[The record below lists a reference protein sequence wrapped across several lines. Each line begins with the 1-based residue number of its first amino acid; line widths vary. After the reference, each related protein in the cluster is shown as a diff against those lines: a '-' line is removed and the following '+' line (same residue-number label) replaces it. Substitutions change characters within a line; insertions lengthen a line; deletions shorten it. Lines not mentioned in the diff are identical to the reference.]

1 MRAQPDGNVA
11 ERSVKRA
18 TQSAPARVACVLVPE
33 LPAAAQLRAHPELAE
48 ARLAVVSEAGPR
60 ATLLSVSPAA
70 ARAGVHPGAT
80 LAHARALCS
89 ALVVRVAHPALERAA
104 RDALFDVA
112 LSASP
117 RAEAVAKRSGAGAG
131 EAAVQLD
138 ASGLG
143 NLFASEAALA
153 GALVERARA
162 QGLPAVASV
171 AASRALALLAARHL
185 AARGEIG
192 ATCVVAPGDEASFL
206 APLPVDLLAPGDALA
221 ESLTR
226 FGIYRLGALA
236 ALAPASVASRLGAG
250 LAASLAVLRGEARET
265 PIAAPPMLR
274 LEEATDA
281 EAPLEQLEPL
291 LFVTGALLSRLF
303 ARLALRHLACG
314 DLELEFRLCDGGRHA
329 LRLRLAA
336 PSSDARVWLRRL
348 RLALE
353 RDPPRAPVDAV
364 CVATEGSPARRD
376 QLDLFRPAG
385 PAPARLDGLLAELEL
400 LCGPGRVGSPRIPDD
415 HHPGAIAMT
424 PFAVAAGNE
433 ERGERV
439 CRTPTLAL
447 RAIRPPTPAQ
457 VRLDAG
463 RPTTLRSAVAN
474 GDVVHCA
481 GPWRHTGRWW
491 SEEDRFAFDC
501 FDVATSDGLVVR
513 LRHDRL
519 RDAWHVDAVYD

>member
-1 MRAQPDGNVA
+1 VKVA
-11 ERSVKRA
+11 A
-18 TQSAPARVACVLVPE
+18 QSAPARVACVLVPE
-33 LPAAAQLRAHPELAE
+33 LPAAAQLRAHPELAG
-48 ARLAVVSEAGPR
+48 AKLAVVSEAGPR
-60 ATLLSVSPAA
+60 ATLLSVSPEAA
-70 ARAGVHPGAT
+70 YAGIHPGAT
-80 LAHARALCS
+80 LAHARVLCS

-117 RAEAVAKRSGAGAG
+117 RASAVAQRSGAGAG

-138 ASGLG
+138 ASGLSK
-143 NLFASEAALA
+143 LFASETALA
-153 GALVERARA
+153 SALVERARA

-171 AASRALALLAARHL
+171 ATSRALALLAARHL
-185 AARGEIG
+185 ATRGEIG
-192 ATCVVAPGDEASFL
+192 AICVVAPGDEASFL

-236 ALAPASVASRLGAG
+236 ALAPATVATRLGAG
-250 LAASLAVLRGEARET
+250 LAASLAVLRGDARET
-265 PIAAPPMLR
+265 PIAAPAALR
-274 LEEATDA
+274 LEESIDA
-281 EAPLEQLEPL
+281 EAPLDQLEPL

-303 ARLALRHLACG
+303 ARLALRQLACG

-353 RDPPRAPVDAV
+353 RDPPRAPVDSL

-385 PAPARLDGLLAELEL
+385 PAPAKLDSLLAELEV
-400 LCGPGRVGSPRIPDD
+400 LCGPGRVGSPQIPDD
-415 HHPGAIAMT
+415 HHPGAFAMI
-424 PFAVAAGNE
+424 PFEMATTSAPQAP
-433 ERGERV
+433 RA
-439 CRTPTLAL
+439 PTLAL

-463 RPTTLRSAVAN
+463 LPTTLRSAVAN

-481 GPWRHTGRWW
+481 GPWRHTGGWW
-491 SEEDRFAFDC
+491 SEADRFAFDC

>member
-1 MRAQPDGNVA
+1 V
-11 ERSVKRA
+11 
-18 TQSAPARVACVLVPE
+18 
-33 LPAAAQLRAHPELAE
+33 
-48 ARLAVVSEAGPR
+48 
-60 ATLLSVSPAA
+60 
-70 ARAGVHPGAT
+70 
-80 LAHARALCS
+80 CS
-89 ALVVRVAHPALERAA
+89 ALVLRVSHPALERAA

-117 RAEAVAKRSGAGAG
+117 RAEPVAPRSGGGAG
-131 EAAVQLD
+131 EAAVHLD

-143 NLFASEAALA
+143 HLFASDAALA

-171 AASRALALLAARHL
+171 ATSRALALLAARSL
-185 AARGEIG
+185 AAQGSIG

-221 ESLTR
+221 ETLTR
-226 FGIYRLGALA
+226 FGIYRLGALF
-236 ALAPASVASRLGAG
+236 ALSPAVVATRLGPG
-250 LAASLAVLRGEARET
+250 LATALAVLRGAQSEA
-265 PIAAPPMLR
+265 PIAAPHALR
-274 LEEATDA
+274 LEEAVSA
-281 EAPLEQLEPL
+281 ESPLDRLEAL
-291 LFVTGALLSRLF
+291 LFVIGGLLSRLF
-303 ARLALRHLACG
+303 ARLALRHLACAE
-314 DLELEFRLCDGGRHA
+314 LELEFGLVDSSRHA

-336 PSSDARVWLRRL
+336 PTTDARVWLRRL

-364 CVATEGSPARRD
+364 SVATEGSPARRD

-385 PAPARLDGLLAELEL
+385 PAPATLDNLLAELEE
-400 LCGPGRVGSPRIPDD
+400 LCGPGRVGAPKIPDD
-415 HHPGAIAMT
+415 HHPGAFAME
-424 PFAVAAGNE
+424 PFDPNSSQSPIKAP
-433 ERGERV
+433 
-439 CRTPTLAL
+439 RTPILAL

-474 GDVVHCA
+474 GDVLHCA
-481 GPWRHTGRWW
+481 GPWRHTGGWW
-491 SEEDRFAFDC
+491 SEQDRFAFDC

-519 RDAWHVDAVYD
+519 RDAWHIDAVYD